1 LGLHKEKDLKNA
13 DFLNLEQWDF
23 YVVLTKVLDDNFPT
37 KNKIGIRLL
46 KSIAEPIQFKDIQT
60 KVNDLIE
67 NKSNNLAE

>member
-1 LGLHKEKDLKNA
+1 MGLHKEKDLKNA

-46 KSIAEPIQFKDIQT
+46 NSIAEPIQFKDIQT